1 MCFFDILD
9 ATYPS
14 VREGSL
20 IHSVRSTQTANKPNK
35 LRDGE
40 RDNFVK
46 LNINGKG
53 GRRKFVNGIKTK
65 RASVYGRRRTF
76 KKYKKSQEGDE
87 AVAEGAVDGEADI
100 DSVHPSK
107 LKPTKKH
114 SSRCNAGV
122 SSNSG
127 PSLWIDEGWL
137 DKSLQTEARSEPGS
151 VPVERSQ
158 EEDEKLKE
166 AAARTLNNPNEEN
179 LLSILEPVFGHSSFR
194 NGQIAAIQ
202 RVLALQSTLLVLP
215 TGAGKSLCYQVCVL
229 FCFGL
234 FCCSV

>member
-1 MCFFDILD
+1 MCFYDIED
-9 ATYPS
+9 PTYPS
-14 VREGSL
+14 VGEE
-20 IHSVRSTQTANKPNK
+20 SVTHCARSTQTANKPNK

-87 AVAEGAVDGEADI
+87 AVAAGFVDGEADI

-107 LKPTKKH
+107 LKKTKKH
-114 SSRCNAGV
+114 SSRYNADV
-122 SSNSG
+122 PSKSG

-137 DKSLQTEARSEPGS
+137 DKSLQTGARSEPGS
-151 VPVERSQ
+151 VPVERTQ

-166 AAARTLNNPNEEN
+166 AAARTLNNPSEEN
-179 LLSILEPVFGHSSFR
+179 LLSILGPVFGHSSFR

-215 TGAGKSLCYQVCVL
+215 TGAGKSLCYQVSVR
-229 FCFGL
+229 FCFVAMSDL
-234 FCCSV
+234 

>member
-1 MCFFDILD
+1 MVHTSAVALCNKEHIICFFDILD

-87 AVAEGAVDGEADI
+87 AVAEGIVDGEADI

-107 LKPTKKH
+107 LKSTKKH
-114 SSRCNAGV
+114 SSRYNAGV
-122 SSNSG
+122 SSKSG

-137 DKSLQTEARSEPGS
+137 DKSLQTEARLVWYLWRKAKRRMEVEGS
-151 VPVERSQ
+151 
-158 EEDEKLKE
+158 
-166 AAARTLNNPNEEN
+166 
-179 LLSILEPVFGHSSFR
+179 
-194 NGQIAAIQ
+194 
-202 RVLALQSTLLVLP
+202 
-215 TGAGKSLCYQVCVL
+215 
-229 FCFGL
+229 
-234 FCCSV
+234 CCKDPE